1 MNKSVK
7 IKYSK
12 KQNLFHVEIMGIKY
26 TMSYIQL
33 SHLKSKIADEL
44 FVYNPK
50 HFLKICDLIIERKYD
65 FNIWCYSRVDT
76 CKPEYLDRMKKGI
89 IDEIHSL
96 IGINTVLEEDI
107 EEAANR
113 ILSLVKTKICKII
126 NKTSSGKNVIEY
138 FRSNGYKIESY
149 RVLEMVNSHNND
161 LKTMIKLIDKDNI
174 L

>member
-1 MNKSVK
+1 
-7 IKYSK
+7 
-12 KQNLFHVEIMGIKY
+12 
-26 TMSYIQL
+26 
-33 SHLKSKIADEL
+33 
-44 FVYNPK
+44 
-50 HFLKICDLIIERKYD
+50 
-65 FNIWCYSRVDT
+65 
-76 CKPEYLDRMKKGI
+76 MKKGI